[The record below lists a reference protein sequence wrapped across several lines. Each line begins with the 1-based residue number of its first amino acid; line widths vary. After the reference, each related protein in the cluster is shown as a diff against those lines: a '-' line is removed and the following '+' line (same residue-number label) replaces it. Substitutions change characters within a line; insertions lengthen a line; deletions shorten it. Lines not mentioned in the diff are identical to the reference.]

1 MAGAGL
7 IGTSTSQ
14 GSVIAA
20 VWQAATKLIAK
31 SGIVR
36 AKNFNIDGPSIFQ
49 DCDAVGLKALQN
61 RRRAPLVAVEINSA
75 RDDGDSQNRSQSL
88 PQRREQHTGGETEPK
103 HHSNPNVL
111 RTAGMLEIA

>member
-20 VWQAATKLIAK
+20 VWQAATKEAAK
-31 SGIVR
+31 IIGIS
-36 AKNFNIDGPSIFQ
+36 AKNFIVDGLSIFQ
-49 DCDAVGLKALQN
+49 DCDAVGLKALQD
-61 RRRAPLVAVEINSA
+61 RRSAPLVAVEINPTSDN
-75 RDDGDSQNRSQSL
+75 RDSQNRSQSL
-88 PQRREQHTGGETEPK
+88 PQRREQHTGGETEPE

-111 RTAGMLEIA
+111 RTAGMLVIA